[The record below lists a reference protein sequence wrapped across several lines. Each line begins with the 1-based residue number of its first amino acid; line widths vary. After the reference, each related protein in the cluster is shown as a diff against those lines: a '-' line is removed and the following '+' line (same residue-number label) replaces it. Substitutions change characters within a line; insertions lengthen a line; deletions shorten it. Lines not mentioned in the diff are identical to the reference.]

1 MRFINLALYSLKHR
15 YFATVATVF
24 SITLSLI
31 LLLSVER
38 IRRSVEDSFTQTISG
53 VDLIVG
59 ARTGSLQLV
68 LYSVF
73 NIGQATNN
81 ISYDNYEKIKNR
93 PEIEW
98 TIPYSLGD
106 GHRGYRV
113 VATDNNFFKHY
124 KYRSQQNIGLAM
136 GRTFEGYFDVVL
148 GAEVARTLNYN
159 LNDEIVLVHGST
171 TGDSFQKHDDK
182 PFKVVGIMSPTGT
195 AIDRSLYISLEGM
208 EAIHIDWQ
216 SGAAPIDG
224 AEIQISEIKPEM
236 LKPKTLTSFFLKSKN
251 KIQILKLQ
259 REITNEESEALLAVI
274 PGVVLSELWRSLSQI
289 ENVLKI
295 ISALVMV
302 VGLIGM
308 MIALITSL
316 NERRREMAIL
326 RSIGAGL
333 THITQ
338 LVLFEVL
345 IVLGISIMISSFF
358 KITFEVLFSDYIQKK
373 WGLFLTDPMF
383 SVVDMTLLLSAIIL
397 GLLFS
402 VIPILIFKNKSL
414 KDGLTVK

>member
-1 MRFINLALYSLKHR
+1 
-15 YFATVATVF
+15 
-24 SITLSLI
+24 
-31 LLLSVER
+31 
-38 IRRSVEDSFTQTISG
+38 
-53 VDLIVG
+53 
-59 ARTGSLQLV
+59 
-68 LYSVF
+68 
-73 NIGQATNN
+73 
-81 ISYDNYEKIKNR
+81 
-93 PEIEW
+93 
-98 TIPYSLGD
+98 
-106 GHRGYRV
+106 
-113 VATDNNFFKHY
+113 
-124 KYRSQQNIGLAM
+124 
-136 GRTFEGYFDVVL
+136 
-148 GAEVARTLNYN
+148 
-159 LNDEIVLVHGST
+159 
-171 TGDSFQKHDDK
+171 
-182 PFKVVGIMSPTGT
+182 
-195 AIDRSLYISLEGM
+195 
-208 EAIHIDWQ
+208 
-216 SGAAPIDG
+216 
-224 AEIQISEIKPEM
+224 
-236 LKPKTLTSFFLKSKN
+236 
-251 KIQILKLQ
+251 
-259 REITNEESEALLAVI
+259 
-274 PGVVLSELWRSLSQI
+274 LWRSLSQI

>member
-1 MRFINLALYSLKHR
+1 MNLFKLALRSLKHR
-15 YFATVATVF
+15 SFSTFATVF
-24 SITLSLI
+24 SILLSLI

-38 IRRSVEDSFTQTISG
+38 IRRSVEESFTQTISG

-81 ISYDNYEKIKNR
+81 ISYENYLKIKNR
-93 PEIEW
+93 PEVDW

-106 GHRGYRV
+106 GHKGYRV
-113 VATDNNFFKHY
+113 VATNNQFFKSY
-124 KYRSQQNIGLAM
+124 QFRNQQNIELLEGKD
-136 GRTFEGYFDVVL
+136 FSGYFDVVL
-148 GAEVARTLNYN
+148 GAEVAETLNYK
-159 LNDEIVLVHGST
+159 LNDKIVLAHGST
-171 TGDSFQKHDDK
+171 SGDSFQAHDDK
-182 PFKVVGIMSPTGT
+182 PFTVVGIMKPTGT

-216 SGAAPIDG
+216 SGAAPAKGQEVKVSDIT
-224 AEIQISEIKPEM
+224 PEM
-236 LKPKTLTSFFLKSKN
+236 LTPKTITSFFLKSKS

-259 REITNEESEALLAVI
+259 REITDDESEALLAVI

-289 ENVLKI
+289 EFVLKV
-295 ISALVMV
+295 ISGLVMI

-333 THITQ
+333 GHIVG
-338 LVLFEVL
+338 LVIYEVVIL
-345 IVLGISIMISSFF
+345 MGLAISMSVFF
-358 KITFEVLFSDYIQKK
+358 KIVIELSLANWLQTK
-373 WGLFLTDPMF
+373 WGFFLTSPMF
-383 SVVDMTLLLSAIIL
+383 SVFDIGFLISTFVL
-397 GLLFS
+397 GLLFA
-402 VIPILIFKNKSL
+402 VGPILIFKNKSL
-414 KDGLTVK
+414 KDGLTIK